1 MTGIADP
8 KICRLLVRIALAVA
22 AALVIASAV
31 LDARPVRPESV
42 LPQSSHLAGLG
53 TLPAAARGPVA
64 AALGGAEPTYAIR
77 GIRAENRPQ
86 RLSAMFA
93 PEGVH
98 IASGAGRLALSLVAF
113 GRGGALEPVTAA
125 SPRVSANR
133 VAYSRGILRE
143 WYANGPLGLEQG
155 FDVARSPARGPGPLT
170 FALALS
176 GNLAGRLEHG
186 SVRLSGGGVSLRYG
200 GLHTADARGHAL
212 RSWLTVRPRR
222 LEIRVDDRGAV
233 YPLRIDPFIQQAV
246 LSAADGG
253 ADDFLGISLAASGDT
268 IVVGAAG
275 HSVGATGSA
284 ARQGAAYVFVKPPSG
299 WANATDPVELT
310 ARDGADGDRFGS
322 SVAISGDTIVVGA
335 RGHRVGANNTAGA
348 AYVFEKPVF
357 GWANATQ
364 DAELTASDG
373 APGDSFGN
381 SVAISGDTVVVGP
394 FQHQVGANLDQGEA
408 YVFVK
413 PAGGWL
419 DSTQTAI
426 LKLYNGAANDAL
438 GQVVAISGDTV
449 VVGAHGRQVEQH
461 EFEGAAYLFTKPVGG
476 WADEVFPSVLT
487 PTDGGT
493 NDAFG
498 DAVAISADTIVVGA
512 PLHQIGLSSQ
522 GAAYVFE
529 KTFFGWGSSGQTSE
543 LSASDGATNDGLG
556 ISVAVSG
563 ATVLAGGYAHRVGPN
578 QAQGATYVFT
588 RPAAGWP
595 SATTQTAELTASD
608 GAAGDVLGLDV
619 AASGSSIFASAPLR
633 SIGGQARRGAVYVF
647 AAVPAVAIAAPAD
660 GGAYALGQKVIAWY
674 SCDAGDGATIT
685 ACAGPVASGSAIDTG
700 SPGPHLFTVTAMDN
714 GGLRSTQTVTYTV
727 TAPPPSQS
735 LCPLGQRGAAPR
747 CQSPPTISKLR
758 QSHRTWRAGSR
769 LATISR
775 RHRVPIGTTFSF
787 TLSQRARLLLAF
799 ARHATGRKVGRRC
812 AAPTR
817 RNRAR
822 RPCARPVPAGMIGL
836 VGRAGANKLSFQ
848 GRISRART
856 LKPGVYT
863 LALTAIN
870 ASGQRSKPHELT
882 FTVAR

>member
-1 MTGIADP
+1 
-8 KICRLLVRIALAVA
+8 
-22 AALVIASAV
+22 
-31 LDARPVRPESV
+31 
-42 LPQSSHLAGLG
+42 
-53 TLPAAARGPVA
+53 
-64 AALGGAEPTYAIR
+64 
-77 GIRAENRPQ
+77 
-86 RLSAMFA
+86 MFA

-98 IASGAGRLALSLVAF
+98 IVSGAGRLGLSLVAL
-113 GRGGALEPVTAA
+113 GRGGALERVTAA

-133 VAYSRGILRE
+133 VAYYRGILRE

-176 GNLAGRLEHG
+176 GNLGGRLEHG
-186 SVRLSGGGVSLRYG
+186 SVRLSGVGVSLRYG
-200 GLHTADARGHAL
+200 GLRASDARGHAL
-212 RSWLTVRPRR
+212 RSWLVVRPTR
-222 LEIRVDDRGAV
+222 LEIRVDDHGAA
-233 YPLRIDPFIQQAV
+233 YPLRIDPFIAQAV

-253 ADDFLGISLAASGDT
+253 ADDTFGISLAASGDT
-268 IVVGAAG
+268 IVVGAAA
-275 HSVGATGSA
+275 HSVAGSAVGGTGSA
-284 ARQGAAYVFVKPPSG
+284 PHQGAAYVFVKPPSG

-335 RGHRVGANNTAGA
+335 RGHRVGANGTAGA

-381 SVAISGDTVVVGP
+381 SVAISGDTIVVGP
-394 FQHQVGANLDQGEA
+394 FQHQVGTNPNQGEA

-419 DSTQTAI
+419 DSTQTAR
-426 LKLYNGAANDAL
+426 LTFYNGAANDAL

-461 EFEGAAYLFTKPVGG
+461 QFEGAAYVFTKPVGG
-476 WADEVFPSVLT
+476 WADDAFPSVLT

-493 NDAFG
+493 DDVFG
-498 DAVAISADTIVVGA
+498 AAVAISADTIVIGA

-563 ATVLAGGYAHRVGPN
+563 ATVLAGAYAHRVGAN

-619 AASGSSIFASAPLR
+619 AASGSSIFATAPLR
-633 SIGGQARRGAVYVF
+633 SIGGQTRRGAVYVF
-647 AAVPAVAIAAPAD
+647 AAVPAVAIAEPAD
-660 GGAYALGQKVIAWY
+660 GSAYLLGEKVIASY

-700 SPGPHLFTVTAMDN
+700 SPGPHLFTVTATDN
-714 GGLRSTQTVTYTV
+714 AGLRSTQTATYTV

-735 LCPLGQRGAAPR
+735 LCPLGQRGAPPR
-747 CQSPPTISKLR
+747 CQGPPTISKLR
-758 QSHRTWRAGSR
+758 QSHRTWRAGTR
-769 LATISR
+769 LATMSR
-775 RHRVPIGTTFSF
+775 THGVPIGTTFSF
-787 TLSQRARLLLAF
+787 TLDQRARLLFAF
-799 ARHATGRKVGRRC
+799 ARHAAGRKVGRRC
-812 AAPTR
+812 VAPTR
-817 RNRAR
+817 GNRAR
-822 RPCARPVPAGMIGL
+822 RSCARPVPAGMIAL
-836 VGRAGANKLSFQ
+836 AGRADASKLFFQ

-870 ASGQRSKPHELT
+870 AADQRSKPHELT
-882 FTVAR
+882 FTVAK